1 MAAQPRDAVGWLTPT
16 PTKEARPTL
25 VGPSAGRQDTAA
37 HETQFPFGIS
47 QLLIASHGDMPFKV
61 ATIKIR
67 PPLSPSVPTQFERD
81 DGVVEWAGSLIGWP
95 AQGWCCSAATAPEL
109 GPLAGGGLYQVPLI
123 RTRAPIGAIRGS
135 GTSSASK
142 IYDPRSFSVQPSP
155 ERAGGVVCFG
165 TLRQCHGAISI
176 ISMPIVRHP
185 ANQQCLSTFSA

>member
-1 MAAQPRDAVGWLTPT
+1 MTSSSTPYAQGGLHRVDAGVQTPT
-16 PTKEARPTL
+16 RACNPPTR
-25 VGPSAGRQDTAA
+25 
-37 HETQFPFGIS
+37 
-47 QLLIASHGDMPFKV
+47 
-61 ATIKIR
+61 
-67 PPLSPSVPTQFERD
+67 FERD
-81 DGVVEWAGSLIGWP
+81 DEVVEWAGSLIGWP
-95 AQGWCCSAATAPEL
+95 AQAWCCSAATAPDSVRS
-109 GPLAGGGLYQVPLI
+109 LAAAYTRVPLI

-142 IYDPRSFSVQPSP
+142 IYDPRSFSIQPSP